1 MKTPATERADTLAWI
16 DGKIAACRR
25 MGEEDSNAR
34 RCLGELRDE
43 IAAGQH
49 ERTNDA

>member
-1 MKTPATERADTLAWI
+1 MRTAQTERADTLAWI

-25 MGEEDSNAR
+25 MGEEDSNAH

-43 IAAGQH
+43 IADGYH
-49 ERTNDA
+49 ERNPDA